1 MRYKA
6 VLFDMDGTIL
16 DTLEDLKSAVNRTL
30 REFSMP
36 ECSLEQ
42 IRCYVGNGALRLIER
57 AVPTGTSPE
66 KIQEVLAWYKDY
78 YDKNSII
85 STCPYPGINELMT
98 ELKERGM
105 KLAVVSNKPD
115 STVRELAER
124 FFPGLFQCAIGQQ
137 DSIARKPA
145 PDMLYLA
152 VNEMGTQLSDC
163 VYVGDSEV
171 DIITAR
177 NAGMDCISVLWGFRT
192 LEELAQS
199 QPQCVVHTAQEL
211 LEKLI

>member
-16 DTLEDLKSAVNRTL
+16 DTLDDLKSAVNRTL

-85 STCPYPGINELMT
+85 STGPYPGINELMA

-115 STVRELAER
+115 STVRELAAR

-152 VNEMGTQLSDC
+152 MNEMGAELSEC

-192 LEELAQS
+192 LDELAES
-199 QPQCVVHTAQEL
+199 QPQCTVHTAQEL